1 MFGKA
6 NIEIISPVDKGL
18 KKKKFVQLC
27 NCLQIKIP
35 LPHFVL
41 FRYVCVLTTSGF

>member
-35 LPHFVL
+35 SPISSCLDMFA
-41 FRYVCVLTTSGF
+41 Y